1 MDKFDNLIKKNLNKR
16 FQVEL
21 SDNFT
26 EKVISQILTE
36 ARNPVYR
43 PLISNKVVVV
53 IVTIITSILVYLSI
67 VNMPESSG
75 NNVFPYITEIVF
87 KVSNFVHSTV
97 HDYFYLYLVVV
108 ILLVFDLILRK
119 SFSRRIYRN

>member
-26 EKVISQILTE
+26 EKVISKILTE

>member
-1 MDKFDNLIKKNLNKR
+1 MDKFDNLIKKNLNNR